1 MNTYIIYFFALI
13 ILVFV
18 IFITTKTVYKNL
30 NSQKDYNLDST
41 DNNNLSLTDELHK
54 LNDLYKSG
62 AISEEE
68 FLKAKKKIIDS

>member
-68 FLKAKKKIIDS
+68 FLKAKKNY

>member
-1 MNTYIIYFFALI
+1 M
-13 ILVFV
+13 VFV